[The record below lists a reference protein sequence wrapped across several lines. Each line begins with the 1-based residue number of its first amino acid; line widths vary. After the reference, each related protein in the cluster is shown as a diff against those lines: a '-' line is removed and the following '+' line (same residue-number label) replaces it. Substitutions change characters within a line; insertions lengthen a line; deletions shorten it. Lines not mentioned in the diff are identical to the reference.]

1 MTKVPV
7 NVPGFTPNMMYGS
20 KKVQETDTKGDFG
33 KIFENQKN
41 ANTEVKTQ
49 ENVSKDEVEQ
59 PQDVEKVEN
68 KEPAGD
74 EVVETKNP
82 EGVKETT
89 ETQNSQQTD
98 TEAEGEELSEEAM
111 NMVMPVIQEAVMD
124 VKAILAQ
131 ELGISQEE
139 LDALMEEM
147 GLTEMDLLQ
156 QGTLKDI
163 VLQVKGV
170 EDMTALLTDE
180 ELYSQMQSIE
190 ASFAEVMGN
199 VQAQLTDEEMAALK
213 EQLADLTKAEGSVI
227 TLETDAVTAVKTSDE
242 TSKDAPNQEGE
253 NAFLA
258 QGQHQSV
265 FTQQNT
271 NAATQ
276 LSSAQAASFV
286 DAQTESI
293 MNQIMDYMK
302 IQLDADT
309 SSLEMQLQP
318 ESLGTLQI
326 RISAKEGI
334 MTAQFTTASETVKA
348 ALESQMVQ
356 LQQQLENQNI
366 KVDAIEVTVQT
377 HQFESALEQGEERQ
391 QAEDSKKNKS
401 RRIDLTRMDEM
412 EEIPEDDR
420 IVAEMMAANG
430 NTVDYLA

>member
-20 KKVQETDTKGDFG
+20 TKVQETDTKGGFG

-190 ASFAEVMGN
+190 ASFAEVMRN

-213 EQLADLTKAEGSVI
+213 EQLADLTKAEGPVI